1 MSGGMM
7 SESELVDKLRKE
19 VEYLHA
25 QIYAMDNYMAEK
37 GWCFYAGMS
46 TVRCVGRDL
55 CDCFEDPRKGNVYID
70 PPELFAEIL
79 PPIQLDSSGELTS
92 QYVRRAQYKFESWVD
107 EHDRELREAWEKR
120 DEPKVYEPYPEMPDI
135 EVILG
140 ED

>member
-1 MSGGMM
+1 MM

-25 QIYAMDNYMAEK
+25 HIQAMDNYMAAK

-46 TVRCVGRDL
+46 TTRCVGRDL

-79 PPIQLDSSGELTS
+79 PPVELNSFGELSTS
-92 QYVRRAQYKFESWVD
+92 YLRAAQYKFESWVD

-120 DEPKVYEPYPEMPDI
+120 DEPRVYEPYPEPPPIPDL
-135 EVILG
+135 EVLLG